1 LTEIHSE
8 LSVSLLFFDRNRDIL
23 IAPELSSGM
32 NTTPKFFVE
41 SRGAENNRL
50 NKLLQI
56 VTYLFVIGDLEL
68 EWFKNM
74 KFQQ

>member
-1 LTEIHSE
+1 
-8 LSVSLLFFDRNRDIL
+8 LSFYRNRDIL

-32 NTTPKFFVE
+32 NTTLKFFVE